1 MYCLTTGIQVHDDAT
16 KFQIHAPKLPLNSFE
31 LHYTI
36 KAEQE
41 YSYRPYNNREVAW
54 TLFLP

>member
-1 MYCLTTGIQVHDDAT
+1 MYCLITGIQVHDEAT
-16 KFQIHAPKLPLNSFE
+16 KFQIQQKLPLKSFE

-54 TLFLP
+54 THFLP

>member
-16 KFQIHAPKLPLNSFE
+16 KFQIHAAKLPLNSFE

-41 YSYRPYNNREVAW
+41 YSYRPYNNREVA
-54 TLFLP
+54 

>member
-1 MYCLTTGIQVHDDAT
+1 MYCLITGIQVHDEAT
-16 KFQIHAPKLPLNSFE
+16 KFQIQQKLPLKSFE

-41 YSYRPYNNREVAW
+41 YSYRPYNNREVA
-54 TLFLP
+54 